1 MITAFV
7 LLSSAARSQCTSQPP
22 LMQEDTQNV
31 VIYYHADQ
39 GNLGLL
45 NLPSSTPVYAHS
57 GVITNLSTSG
67 SDWKYAPTWGDN
79 SEKYRM
85 EYVSP
90 NLYRLNI
97 GDIRTFYG
105 ITNASEVVKKLA
117 FVFRTGDNTKEGKG
131 ENGTDIFLEVL
142 PDGLQSLLLSS
153 HSGNVIDANDPTVS
167 FNYYCTDPG
176 ELTLTVNG
184 NRIATASGTTE
195 LTGSYTFTETGNY
208 TVTGTAKV
216 GSETVS
222 SSLSYVV
229 PKQSPQADYPGGV
242 PKMGAVRNGDGS
254 VTFCLAAP
262 EKFSAMI
269 VGNWNDYTVSDDYT
283 MSYQDYQG
291 VRYFWITVPDLAK
304 GENHIYYYIVDGEKS
319 VGDPYARL
327 VLDPY
332 NDRYISA
339 EVYPDMPQYP
349 FDKVSTVPL
358 AVFNDNLNEYDWQVK
373 DFKGV
378 PSSQLFIYELLLR
391 DFTGTEGKAE
401 GNGTVRKAMEKIP
414 YLRQMGVNAVELLPV
429 NEFNGNISWG
439 YNPNFYFA
447 PDKAYGTPDDYK
459 AFIDECHRNGM
470 AVILDVVFN
479 QSDWLHPWYQLYPAG
494 KNPFFNA
501 TAPHAYSVL
510 NDWNQGYPLVQ
521 QQWKDVLRYWL
532 TEYNVDGF
540 RFDLVKG
547 LGNNDSYPNSGD
559 SGTNQYNQ
567 SRINN
572 MRALQQAMEE
582 VKPGAYFINE
592 NLAGASEENEM
603 AKTGQLNWA
612 NINHQGMQYAEGY
625 ESDSS
630 LKRFYAP
637 DDARTWGSTVSYLE
651 SHDEQRLAYAVGQY
665 GATGVKGRLQPT
677 CARLGSAA
685 AQMMMAPGAH
695 MVWMFSELANAENTK
710 NPTGGNNV
718 DPKTVRW
725 NYLDNQYRKGLYT
738 TYSELGWLRAKNP
751 EMFTQDVTVTNNT
764 GANAWSGG
772 RTIVLTKG
780 DKQFILAVNP
790 NTSGDPI
797 NVNAA
802 FLGTDDGDY
811 KIFSKT
817 YGTEPTFSARYGY
830 ITVPANSYAIVGSS
844 TLTGIHEIT
853 VPGTGESTDFGV
865 WTEPGRIFV
874 TGAPAGLTLYTLS
887 GMAVS
892 SYPAGGNLTIEAAS
906 GIYIL
911 RGGNSARK
919 IIVK

>member
-1 MITAFV
+1 M
-7 LLSSAARSQCTSQPP
+7 
-22 LMQEDTQNV
+22 
-31 VIYYHADQ
+31 
-39 GNLGLL
+39 
-45 NLPSSTPVYAHS
+45 
-57 GVITNLSTSG
+57 
-67 SDWKYAPTWGDN
+67 
-79 SEKYRM
+79 
-85 EYVSP
+85 
-90 NLYRLNI
+90 
-97 GDIRTFYG
+97 
-105 ITNASEVVKKLA
+105 
-117 FVFRTGDNTKEGKG
+117 FRTGDNTKEGKG
-131 ENGTDIFLEVL
+131 ENGTDIFLDVL

-521 QQWKDVLRYWL
+521 QQWKDVLRYWFPL
-532 TEYNVDGF
+532 
-540 RFDLVKG
+540 R
-547 LGNNDSYPNSGD
+547 
-559 SGTNQYNQ
+559 
-567 SRINN
+567 
-572 MRALQQAMEE
+572 
-582 VKPGAYFINE
+582 PGE
-592 NLAGASEENEM
+592 GP
-603 AKTGQLNWA
+603 GQ
-612 NINHQGMQYAEGY
+612 
-625 ESDSS
+625 
-630 LKRFYAP
+630 
-637 DDARTWGSTVSYLE
+637 
-651 SHDEQRLAYAVGQY
+651 QRLLPQQ
-665 GATGVKGRLQPT
+665 R
-677 CARLGSAA
+677 RLGHQPVQPEPHQQHARPAA
-685 AQMMMAPGAH
+685 GH
-695 MVWMFSELANAENTK
+695 GGSE
-710 NPTGGNNV
+710 
-718 DPKTVRW
+718 
-725 NYLDNQYRKGLYT
+725 
-738 TYSELGWLRAKNP
+738 
-751 EMFTQDVTVTNNT
+751 
-764 GANAWSGG
+764 
-772 RTIVLTKG
+772 
-780 DKQFILAVNP
+780 
-790 NTSGDPI
+790 
-797 NVNAA
+797 
-802 FLGTDDGDY
+802 
-811 KIFSKT
+811 
-817 YGTEPTFSARYGY
+817 ARR
-830 ITVPANSYAIVGSS
+830 
-844 TLTGIHEIT
+844 LLHQR
-853 VPGTGESTDFGV
+853 
-865 WTEPGRIFV
+865 EPGRRLGRERDGQDR
-874 TGAPAGLTLYTLS
+874 TAQLGQHQPPGN
-887 GMAVS
+887 AVC
-892 SYPAGGNLTIEAAS
+892 
-906 GIYIL
+906 
-911 RGGNSARK
+911 RR
-919 IIVK
+919 V